1 MAKYII
7 LNGKVYYIKW
17 QSILYYFLEAYL
29 WCENRANKSICHDIK
44 EERVCRDRS
53 LNKPLTH

>member
-17 QSILYYFLEAYL
+17 QSILYEPTLKSKAYFRCLFIT
-29 WCENRANKSICHDIK
+29 KIISG
-44 EERVCRDRS
+44 
-53 LNKPLTH
+53 

>member
-17 QSILYYFLEAYL
+17 QSILDFAQRTILPRIFLDNQPG
-29 WCENRANKSICHDIK
+29 CQK
-44 EERVCRDRS
+44 
-53 LNKPLTH
+53 

>member
-17 QSILYYFLEAYL
+17 QSILYQYSVNSYV
-29 WCENRANKSICHDIK
+29 ID
-44 EERVCRDRS
+44 
-53 LNKPLTH
+53 

>member
-17 QSILYYFLEAYL
+17 QSILYYF
-29 WCENRANKSICHDIK
+29 ANDNII
-44 EERVCRDRS
+44 VFMAI
-53 LNKPLTH
+53 